1 MKKVKG
7 AGSSQGGLLHIG
19 DAVVGFKPPLMAM
32 AFPCILY
39 SCLSSSDM
47 AFPLPCPSIL
57 CRVLYP
63 TPPPPLGVVRIRMEP
78 LPNGRICDHCHF
90 SSAYINDSLK
100 IIYSALSQKFGSQ
113 MCQKGNPNKKW
124 SPQLKGKSEICNCK
138 ENCWLTLEGCPLE
151 NRFLKG

>member
-1 MKKVKG
+1 MLICSYIFPALKKVKG

-100 IIYSALSQKFGSQ
+100 IIYSALSQNIQLSNVSKCNLS
-113 MCQKGNPNKKW
+113 KKW
-124 SPQLKGKSEICNCK
+124 TPQLEGRSNTCNEVSK
-138 ENCWLTLEGCPLE
+138 ES
-151 NRFLKG
+151 F